1 VVTDDKLFRMNEI
14 IESLGRVVVAFS
26 GGVDSTFLAVAAKR
40 VLGDKAVLATA
51 YSPTSSEQEKKDITS
66 LVATLG
72 MEHVWLPATELDNPS
87 FLANTAQ
94 RCYYCKQGRFGALVE
109 WAKIH
114 GFDWVIEGTNA
125 DDLGD
130 FRPGMKAIAELEAVK
145 SPLLEAGFSK
155 AEIRAV
161 SKQWDLPTWDKP
173 SAACLVSR
181 LAYGIEITPARLEQV
196 DRAEQLVRGF
206 VKGQVRVRHHGDLAR
221 IEVSPQRI
229 VELAQP
235 QAAAVVVSGL
245 KKLGFT
251 FVTVDLAGYRTGS
264 MNEMLDEV

>member
-1 VVTDDKLFRMNEI
+1 LGTCEKISRLNEI

-26 GGVDSTFLAVAAKR
+26 GGVDSTFLAAAAIR

-66 LVATLG
+66 LVASLG
-72 MEHVWLPATELDNPS
+72 MEHVWLPAAELDNPL
-87 FLANTAQ
+87 FLENTAQ

-109 WAKIH
+109 WAKTH

-125 DDLGD
+125 DDLSD

-145 SPLLEAGFSK
+145 SPLLDAGFSK
-155 AEIRAV
+155 EQIRAV
-161 SKQWDLPTWDKP
+161 SKEWDLPTWDKP

-181 LAYGIEITPARLEQV
+181 LAYGLAITPGRLEQV
-196 DRAEQLVRGF
+196 DKAEQLIKGF
-206 VKGQVRVRHHGDLAR
+206 VKGQIRVRHHGDLAR
-221 IEVSPQRI
+221 IEVSPQSI
-229 VELAQP
+229 TELAQP
-235 QAAAVVVSGL
+235 LAAAAVVSGL

-251 FVTVDLAGYRTGS
+251 FVTLDLAGYRTGS